1 VSTKLEPLAKGER
14 VLLVST
20 SACEKENKFLTDTGR
35 EVVKSNSG
43 EDAIFQ
49 AKHAT
54 FDLAVLVSTGKTMDM
69 VETVF
74 NLRDARPAMPII
86 IITAVVGSEQA
97 AMIAEA
103 CPNARSLTSESL
115 AAYIVTHDSH

>member
-1 VSTKLEPLAKGER
+1 VSTKVEPLAKGER
-14 VLLVST
+14 VLLVSA
-20 SACEKENKFLTDTGR
+20 SACENEKHLLTDNGLD
-35 EVVKSNSG
+35 VVKSNSG
-43 EDAIFQ
+43 EDAIFR

-69 VETVF
+69 AETVF
-74 NLRDARPAMPII
+74 NLRDAHPAMPII
-86 IITAVVGSEQA
+86 ILTAVVGSEEA

-103 CPNARSLTSESL
+103 CPNARSLTSENL